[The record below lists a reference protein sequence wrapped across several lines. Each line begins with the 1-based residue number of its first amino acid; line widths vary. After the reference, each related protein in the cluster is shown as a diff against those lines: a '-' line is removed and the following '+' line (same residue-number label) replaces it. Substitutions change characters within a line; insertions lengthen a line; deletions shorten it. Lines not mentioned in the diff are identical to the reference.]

1 MLTVKALNA
10 DTSFLVTFSPSLA
23 PRGLSASQLP
33 GSFTI
38 LVDPW
43 LQGPAQIISPKFSI
57 SQHKTKSCVSSLAEL
72 PEPDMVLISQD
83 KPDHCHEET
92 LKQLPPNSGAI
103 ILAAPAAAKKIRRWH
118 HFPNGSVH
126 ALEPFSVTD
135 DSRIFR
141 LEIPSFSSSGLPG
154 EVTVS
159 LMCPKRDIS
168 GLHNAIG
175 ITYRAPTSALSP
187 VRTAYIE
194 LPPTPPLSPTPSP
207 ALGRTSSMASLKI
220 SNPLP
225 MPASYSPRP
234 LTPSSVTPLDRE
246 RTLSLLYSPHGVPY
260 SVIEPYASTHLIQ
273 QSALPLTALLHSFDR
288 VDNPWYLGGNIA
300 TGALGGSDI
309 ARQLMAKCWVGAHDE
324 EKDNRGL
331 SVMKLKVRRME
342 VEELQHSLEESG
354 ISTKVARLRPG
365 SDVKMRADEVLS
377 IDTVS

>member
-10 DTSFLVTFSPSLA
+10 DTSFLLTFSPSVA
-23 PRGLSASQLP
+23 PRGASVSQLP

-43 LQGPAQIISPKFSI
+43 LQGPAQILSSKFSV
-57 SQHKTKSCVSSLAEL
+57 SQHKTQSCVSSLAQL

-103 ILAAPAAAKKIRRWH
+103 ILAAPAAAKKIRKWN
-118 HFPNGSVH
+118 HFPKGTVH
-126 ALEPFSVTD
+126 SLKPFSATD

-154 EVTVS
+154 EVTVA

-187 VRTAYIE
+187 PRTPYID

-207 ALGRTSSMASLKI
+207 PLGRTSSMASLKI

-225 MPASYSPRP
+225 LPAPYSPRP
-234 LTPSSVTPLDRE
+234 LTPSSITPLDRE

-273 QSALPLTALLHSFDR
+273 QAALPLTALLHSFDR

-300 TGALGGSDI
+300 TGEPGGRDI

-324 EKDNRGL
+324 DKENRGL

-342 VEELQHSLEESG
+342 VGEVQQSLEERG
-354 ISTKVARLRPG
+354 ISTKAARLQPG
-365 SDVKMRADEVLS
+365 EDVKVHGG
-377 IDTVS
+377 VC